1 MIIIFVSFLSYYL
14 YNELNQCR
22 NEKKLSLEIN
32 YFCQFIFE
40 HVFLD
45 ELSALNRVTIC
56 YSYSITRINYCI
68 SNIRNKTKVVNFIYF
83 FKIKSCDLNKPAI
96 FRVVRCL
103 AEMFTPIGCI
113 SYFVGALYQILPLSG

>member
-1 MIIIFVSFLSYYL
+1 MK
-14 YNELNQCR
+14 
-22 NEKKLSLEIN
+22 KKLSLEIN

-96 FRVVRCL
+96 FRVVRCY
-103 AEMFTPIGCI
+103 ICI